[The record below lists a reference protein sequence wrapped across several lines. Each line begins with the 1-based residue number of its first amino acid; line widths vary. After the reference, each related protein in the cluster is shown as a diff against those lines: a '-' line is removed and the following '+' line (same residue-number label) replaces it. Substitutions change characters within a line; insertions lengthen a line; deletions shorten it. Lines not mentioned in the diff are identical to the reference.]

1 MLEACGVGY
10 LTGGR
15 WIIRGVD
22 LALREGEFLAVLG
35 PNGSGKT
42 TLLRILAGELSPSE
56 GEVRLW
62 GKPLTAYSP
71 KALARRRAVL
81 SQNRQIAFPLTA
93 YEVAFLGRLPH
104 IRGREAPEDHRKT
117 LEALAQTQALPLSD
131 RLQPSLSGGEAMRV
145 EAARL
150 LNQEPQL
157 LLLDEPTNHLDP
169 RYALELLLLFRTLTS
184 QGRAVVAVLHD
195 LNLASLFADRVLL
208 LQEGAVR
215 AFGSPKEVLR
225 PEVLEPV
232 YGVAFAAVAQGEGP
246 PLLFPALRLAGRAL
260 SP

>member
-1 MLEACGVGY
+1 VLEAYGVGY

-104 IRGREAPEDHRKT
+104 TRGREAPEDHRKT
-117 LEALAQTQALPLSD
+117 LEALAQTRALPFSD
-131 RLQPSLSGGEAMRV
+131 RLQPSLSGG
-145 EAARL
+145 
-150 LNQEPQL
+150 
-157 LLLDEPTNHLDP
+157 
-169 RYALELLLLFRTLTS
+169 
-184 QGRAVVAVLHD
+184 
-195 LNLASLFADRVLL
+195 
-208 LQEGAVR
+208 
-215 AFGSPKEVLR
+215 R
-225 PEVLEPV
+225 P
-232 YGVAFAAVAQGEGP
+232 
-246 PLLFPALRLAGRAL
+246 
-260 SP
+260 